1 MVDISLL
8 VVGGLAERASRG
20 DGKEAAFPDPS
31 PHLSRT
37 LSWVLADGGPGKA
50 AGSTEDHAAGMSFDN
65 AFFTPTFYVITAEHE
80 LRVRNAQRGSA
91 PRRGRK
97 RRRST

>member
-1 MVDISLL
+1 
-8 VVGGLAERASRG
+8 
-20 DGKEAAFPDPS
+20 
-31 PHLSRT
+31 
-37 LSWVLADGGPGKA
+37 
-50 AGSTEDHAAGMSFDN
+50 MSFEN